1 MNMHSKRPD
10 PASAEVYDFPPHVAG
25 PAGASGR
32 PRWLV
37 PVIALVVIAAL
48 AFGAWKLFAAKPAAP
63 PVVDKPPRVTVI
75 VPGTTNVASLVTGPG
90 SIAARRDASVGVQGE
105 GGRVTAVLVDAG
117 DRVAAG
123 QVLARIDRAVQQ
135 QEAAQLA
142 AGIRQAEADARLA
155 EANLQRAQSL
165 VGKGFISKAD
175 IDQRTAT
182 RDSALAR
189 VAVARAQLAQVRE
202 RIARLDVRAPHSGLV
217 LARNVEAGQVVGA
230 GSPALFRIAE
240 GGVLEMRAQ
249 IAEQDMA
256 RLRVGMPAAV
266 VPVGSSTEYQ
276 GRIWLLEPV
285 IDAQSRQGIARVA
298 LAYAPGLRVGAFAR
312 VTIAAGDAVR
322 PVLPQSAVQ
331 ADEKGSFV
339 MVVGAN
345 GRAQRRPVVIAGVN
359 DQGVAIASGL
369 DGSER
374 VVASAGA
381 FLREG
386 EKVTPILA
394 APAR

>member
-1 MNMHSKRPD
+1 MNTHSKRPD
-10 PASAEVYDFPPHVAG
+10 PASAEVYDFPPHVAA
-25 PAGASGR
+25 PAGAAGR

-37 PVIALVVIAAL
+37 PVIALAVIAAL
-48 AFGAWKLFAAKPAAP
+48 AFGAWKLFGGKPTAA
-63 PVVDKPPRVTVI
+63 PVVDTPPRVTVM
-75 VPGTTNVASLVTGPG
+75 VPGTASVASLVTGPG

-105 GGRVTAVLVDAG
+105 GGRVTQVLVDAG

-123 QVLARIDRAVQQ
+123 QVLARIDRAVQV

-142 AGIRQAEADARLA
+142 AGIRQADADARLA

-189 VAVARAQLAQVRE
+189 VAVARAQLAQARE
-202 RIARLDVRAPHSGLV
+202 RIARLDVRAPAGGLV

-230 GSPALFRIAE
+230 GSAALFRIAE

-256 RLRVGMPAAV
+256 RLKVGMAATV
-266 VPVGSSTEYQ
+266 VPVGSTTEYQ
-276 GRIWLLEPV
+276 GRVWLLDPV

-312 VTIAAGDAVR
+312 TTIAAGETVR

-331 ADEKGSFV
+331 ADAKGNFV
-339 MVVGAN
+339 MVVGREN
-345 GRAQRRPVVIAGVN
+345 RVVRRAITIGAVN
-359 DQGVAIASGL
+359 DNGVAIAAGL
-369 DGSER
+369 DGSEQ
-374 VVASAGA
+374 VVVSAAA

-386 EKVTPILA
+386 EPITPIRA
-394 APAR
+394 AK

>member
-25 PAGASGR
+25 PAGATGR

-48 AFGAWKLFAAKPAAP
+48 AFGAWKLFGATPAAP
-63 PVVDKPPRVTVI
+63 PVVDTPPRVTVM
-75 VPGTTNVASLVTGPG
+75 VPGTANVASLVTGPG

-117 DRVAAG
+117 DRVVAG
-123 QVLARIDRAVQQ
+123 QVLARIDRAVQE
-135 QEAAQLA
+135 QEAVQLA

-189 VAVARAQLAQVRE
+189 VGVARAQLAQARE
-202 RIARLDVRAPHSGLV
+202 RIARLDVRAPHTGLV
-217 LARNVEAGQVVGA
+217 LARNVEAGQVVGP
-230 GSPALFRIAE
+230 GSAALFRIAE

-249 IAEQDMA
+249 VAEQDMA
-256 RLRVGMPAAV
+256 RLRVGMTANV
-266 VPVGSSTEYQ
+266 VPVGSTTAYQ
-276 GRIWLLEPV
+276 GRVWLLDPV
-285 IDAQSRQGIARVA
+285 IDAQSRQGIARIA

-312 VTIAAGDAVR
+312 ATIAAGDTVR

-331 ADEKGSFV
+331 ADAKGNFV
-339 MVVGAN
+339 MVVGSDNKAVR
-345 GRAQRRPVVIAGVN
+345 RAVTVGGVDDN
-359 DQGVAIASGL
+359 GVAIAAGL
-369 DGSER
+369 NGSER
-374 VVASAGA
+374 VVVSAAA
-381 FLREG
+381 FLRDG
-386 EKVTPILA
+386 ETITPVLA
-394 APAR
+394 GK